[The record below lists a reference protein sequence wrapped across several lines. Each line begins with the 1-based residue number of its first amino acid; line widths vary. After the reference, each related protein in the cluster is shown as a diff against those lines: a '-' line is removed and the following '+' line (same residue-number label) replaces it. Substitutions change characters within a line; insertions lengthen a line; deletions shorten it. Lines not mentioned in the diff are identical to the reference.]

1 MRKKMHKNSKFN
13 FKELDSFAVLKVD
26 PKYKVLKT
34 FSQSYYTYIFFS
46 GNGIIKSNKVARVMK
61 TVDRGDFTQKS
72 GHAYQDSPQLIGYGV
87 TISAPHMVR
96 KKRKYQF
103 QN

>member
-1 MRKKMHKNSKFN
+1 
-13 FKELDSFAVLKVD
+13 
-26 PKYKVLKT
+26 
-34 FSQSYYTYIFFS
+34 
-46 GNGIIKSNKVARVMK
+46 MK

-96 KKRKYQF
+96 KRKYF
-103 QN
+103 LFAKIFS